1 MPESLNVLL
10 VVLGSARADH
20 LSCYGY
26 PRETTPVIDAL
37 ARDGVRFSAMI
48 ATAAS
53 ALSAHASLFTGTP
66 AVVHGATE
74 ECSRL
79 TAGRPVLA
87 ECFKAAGYRT
97 AAFCTHPAVSPDTG
111 FERGFE
117 AFFTQRYHNRIAARA
132 VSLGR
137 RASDVLLRRRDAGAR
152 RTNQAL
158 QRWLGASEQPFFA
171 FVHYNELHLPV
182 DPPRPC
188 DRLFLPHDLSAARL
202 QALRQDAPYRT
213 GLALLSD
220 ADCELVTGLY
230 DSALRYVDL
239 RLGEIAD
246 FLRRRGVWEQTVVVV
261 TADHGALLGARALP
275 GPGEGLHDDLL
286 RIPLII
292 RCPAQVP
299 RGFVVDEL
307 AQTTDLFRTV
317 LQLAGIGH
325 DETVCVGRA
334 LFDAARATP
343 GPAFVVAE
351 RFRPDLSAAR
361 RARPDFDWRP
371 YDVRMKA
378 IRTKREKFV
387 WHSDEANEL
396 YDLTSDPA
404 EVRNLID
411 HDGTRADLLRR
422 RLFDWLAEVQRLDTV
437 DSDIGDAL
445 QSRPLPHLRARA

>member
-1 MPESLNVLL
+1 MADSLNVLL

-26 PRETTPVIDAL
+26 THETTPVIDAL

-48 ATAAS
+48 ASSAS

-74 ECSRL
+74 EHSSL
-79 TAGRPVLA
+79 PAGRPVLA
-87 ECFKAAGYRT
+87 EWFKGAGYRT
-97 AAFCTHPAVSPDTG
+97 AAFCTHPVVGPDTG
-111 FERGFE
+111 CGRGFD

-158 QRWLGASEQPFFA
+158 RRWLGASDQPFFA
-171 FVHYNELHLPV
+171 FVHYNELH
-182 DPPRPC
+182 
-188 DRLFLPHDLSAARL
+188 AADG
-202 QALRQDAPYRT
+202 A
-213 GLALLSD
+213 GLAQLSD
-220 ADCELVTGLY
+220 ADRESVSAPY
-230 DSALRYVDL
+230 DGALRYIDL
-239 RLGEIAD
+239 RVGEVAE
-246 FLRRRGVWEQTVVVV
+246 FLRRRGVWERTLMVV
-261 TADHGALLGARALP
+261 TADHGAHLGARTVS
-275 GPGEGLHDDLL
+275 GQWQGLHDDLL

-292 RCPAQVP
+292 HCPARLPQ
-299 RGFVVDEL
+299 GFVVDEL

-317 LQLAGIGH
+317 LQLAGIGD
-325 DETVCVGRA
+325 DEGACVGRA
-334 LFDAARATP
+334 LFATARATP

-361 RARPDFDWRP
+361 RARPEFDWRP

-396 YDLTSDPA
+396 YDLASDPA
-404 EVRNLID
+404 EVRNLVD
-411 HDGTRADLLRR
+411 HDGTRADRLRR
-422 RLFDWLAEVQRLDTV
+422 QLFDWLAEVQRLDTV
-437 DSDIGDAL
+437 DSDIGDTL
-445 QSRPLPHLRARA
+445 SRPLPRMRERA

>member
-1 MPESLNVLL
+1 MAESLNLLL

-26 PRETTPVIDAL
+26 TRETTPVIDAL

-74 ECSRL
+74 EQSSLAAR
-79 TAGRPVLA
+79 RSVLA
-87 ECFKAAGYRT
+87 ESFKAAGYRT
-97 AAFCTHPAVSPDTG
+97 AAFCTHPAVSPDSG
-111 FERGFE
+111 FGRGFD

-152 RTNQAL
+152 RTNQTL
-158 QRWLGASEQPFFA
+158 RRWLGASEQPFFA
-171 FVHYNELHLPV
+171 FVHYNEIPT
-182 DPPRPC
+182 
-188 DRLFLPHDLSAARL
+188 
-202 QALRQDAPYRT
+202 PYGT
-213 GLALLSD
+213 GLAQFSD
-220 ADCELVTGLY
+220 ADCESVSALY
-230 DSALRYVDL
+230 DGALRYMDL
-239 RLGEIAD
+239 RLGEIAE
-246 FLRRRGVWEQTVVVV
+246 FLRRRGVWERTVVVV
-261 TADHGALLGARALP
+261 TADHGALLGARSVP
-275 GPGEGLHDDLL
+275 EPCDGLHDDLL

-292 RCPAQVP
+292 RCPAQLP
-299 RGFVVDEL
+299 QGFVVDEL
-307 AQTTDLFRTV
+307 AQTTDLFPTV

-325 DETVCVGRA
+325 AETVGVGRA

-378 IRTKREKFV
+378 IRTKREKFI
-387 WHSDEANEL
+387 WHSDESNEL
-396 YDLTSDPA
+396 YDLASDPA
-404 EVRNLID
+404 QVRNLID
-411 HDGTRADLLRR
+411 HDDPRADLLRR
-422 RLFDWLAEVQRLDTV
+422 QLFDWLAEVQRLDTGGSNV
-437 DSDIGDAL
+437 SETL
-445 QSRPLPHLRARA
+445 LPRPLPRMRERA